1 MGRDKEKPKLSL
13 PAQLNVLCDR
23 LTNETAAAVLAD
35 GVAPV
40 LPPVLSLPY
49 FGSKALLCIGTRW
62 VTLGHRAAIHSAH
75 WDHVVKEYCCRK
87 YNWTSEVFHSVDW
100 DAIGSVR
107 RRLHPSQFT
116 RTSKIMHDWLPV
128 MHMQAH
134 STKNSQCPG
143 CAHTDE
149 TLDHLFCCK
158 NPRLIRL
165 REVVIIKLQ
174 KKSLC
179 LGLPWVIVD
188 TLTQLLQDYT
198 LNRPPALPQYDQLRR
213 AVESQLQIGV
223 RMLPW
228 GFLSKQWVDLLAD
241 FSISFPAR
249 KMSGFLWLLWLD
261 FVEPLWKARNEIAH
275 QGANLNAQ
283 AADST
288 ITDRLYWYLDNPHV
302 VSAGNRRALL
312 SIGCE
317 DIIRMTPLKQATLA
331 KDLDTMRALF
341 SIESQQRA
349 SGQSLLT
356 EFFQP
361 VRGIG

>member
-1 MGRDKEKPKLSL
+1 M
-13 PAQLNVLCDR
+13 
-23 LTNETAAAVLAD
+23 LT
-35 GVAPV
+35 
-40 LPPVLSLPY
+40 
-49 FGSKALLCIGTRW
+49 
-62 VTLGHRAAIHSAH
+62 
-75 WDHVVKEYCCRK
+75 
-87 YNWTSEVFHSVDW
+87 
-100 DAIGSVR
+100 
-107 RRLHPSQFT
+107 
-116 RTSKIMHDWLPV
+116 
-128 MHMQAH
+128 
-134 STKNSQCPG
+134 
-143 CAHTDE
+143 
-149 TLDHLFCCK
+149 
-158 NPRLIRL
+158 
-165 REVVIIKLQ
+165 
-174 KKSLC
+174 
-179 LGLPWVIVD
+179 LPWVIVD

-198 LNRPPALPQYDQLRR
+198 LNRPPTLPQHDQLRR

-223 RMLPW
+223 RMLPR